1 MTSAAAFGFHAAAG
15 CAFIAPGRAL
25 AATSILIPI
34 DVLIPIGVLVPVAIY
49 VDTLVYV
56 FIAIAIY
63 VDVGVVVP
71 VYVEMMI
78 DMPLAVLVRIV
89 VVMVDVPIG
98 GVIRRVVVV
107 APGMYTLLAYTP
119 RPCFRT
125 RSYDATCNHSSGGN
139 YEIFSHLRIS
149 LP

>member
-1 MTSAAAFGFHAAAG
+1 MTSAAAFGFRAAAG

-25 AATSILIPI
+25 AATSI
-34 DVLIPIGVLVPVAIY
+34 LIPIGVLVPVAIY

-98 GVIRRVVVV
+98 GVIRRVVVI